1 MDGYLL
7 GASGNKLFSK
17 VYRSKSPKGK
27 IVVVPEIGSCLSNYD
42 FFASLLS
49 KDFDILLYDQIG
61 QGKSE
66 GVFSL
71 EAAVSDLEKIVS
83 VQGDDVALCAHSFG
97 ARVAADLAKKYEAR
111 GSALSG
117 IYFIQPCLGRESFG
131 LEKNA
136 NGTLSW
142 VKKKFSGRKNP
153 LIVQVSDL
161 SAKDCV
167 LEKTKAGYM
176 IANCDDILF
185 LSDCDV
191 AEQSKLLHSLLKC
204 RFIGMDWDDSIEVK
218 GLNHWLNF
226 TNGGYLLKEET
237 GKNPAAIV
245 ERISYFF
252 NRVFEKH

>member
-17 VYRSKSPKGK
+17 EYRSKSPKGK
-27 IVVVPEIGSCLSNYD
+27 VVVVPDFGAGLSNYEY
-42 FFASLLS
+42 FASMLS
-49 KDFDILLYDQIG
+49 KNFDVLLYDQVG

-71 EAAVSDLEKIVS
+71 DAAISDLEKIVS
-83 VQGDDVALCAHSFG
+83 THDSKVALCAHSFG
-97 ARVAADLAKKYEAR
+97 ARVAVDLAKKYESR
-111 GSALSG
+111 GSSLQG
-117 IYFIQPCLGRESFG
+117 VYLIQPCLGRESFG
-131 LEKNA
+131 LEKDV

-153 LIVQVSDL
+153 LMVQVSEL

-176 IANCDDILF
+176 IANCDDVLLISN
-185 LSDCDV
+185 SDAVD
-191 AEQSKLLHSLLKC
+191 QSKLLHSLLKN
-204 RFIGMDWDDSIEVK
+204 RFVGMDWDDSIEVK
-218 GLNHWLNF
+218 GLNHWLNLS
-226 TNGGYLLKEET
+226 NGSVLLKEER
-237 GKNPAAIV
+237 GKDPSAIA

-252 NRVFEKH
+252 LRVFEKN